1 MLPRRPAAPLPR
13 LSIRLMLVRPHG
25 PYRLER
31 QHVLAARQ
39 IAVAV
44 LAFQPEINELTLPPG
59 EVWSDSPFRIIRA
72 PRRLHIIVA
81 CAEDP
86 ALAGSRLQIQKRAI
100 PVGGDADL
108 IGMEAIPFG
117 AEGDIAPGAGL
128 RRSISEPEVESRNA
142 AAEIG
147 IVVVAAQPGHS
158 QLGIGAPAELPEV
171 LQPSQQHY
179 RMASA
184 EHRVAVDGG
193 ALQPDLMGGTR
204 QGERQCG
211 V

>member
-1 MLPRRPAAPLPR
+1 MLPRRPAAPLHR

-59 EVWSDSPFRIIRA
+59 EVWSDSPFRIIRP
-72 PRRLHIIVA
+72 PRRLHIIIA

-128 RRSISEPEVESRNA
+128 RRSISEPEVESRNP

-147 IVVVAAQPGHS
+147 RGRVGKECRSRCDWSSDVCSSDLGMEAIPFGAEGDIAPGAGLRRS
-158 QLGIGAPAELPEV
+158 ISEPEV
-171 LQPSQQHY
+171 ESRNP
-179 RMASA
+179 AA
-184 EHRVAVDGG
+184 
-193 ALQPDLMGGTR
+193 
-204 QGERQCG
+204 
-211 V
+211 